1 MDEKAHHNLNSDSR
15 TVVNPSPTPSLPSS
29 SNNLPRNHEPA
40 LFETNVPSDYTSP
53 PSHGGSDPKPST
65 NTAQRGAQSV
75 PDDYP
80 YPEGWKLHCILMPVL
95 LAYFLVYLDL
105 AIVSTATPAIT
116 ARFNSLTD
124 VGWYGGAY
132 QLGSSAFQ
140 PISGK
145 IYNYFSTKWAFLAF
159 FCVFEVGSL
168 LCAVSRSSA
177 MFIVGRAVA
186 GVGTSGLANGALT
199 IIASVLPPRKQASFM
214 GINIGLGQMGLALG
228 PILGG
233 VFTEY
238 VNWRWC
244 FYINLPVGAPVALLL
259 LLMKVPEPVVKPPV
273 REVLATA
280 AKSLDLPGFML
291 VAPGA
296 VMLLLGLQFGG
307 NEHPWDSSVVIGL
320 LCGGGATLLLF
331 LAWEHRQGDRAMMP
345 FAMLRNRVI
354 RSAAV
359 AMFFCLGALVIADFY
374 LAIYFQAVKDSSP
387 LVSGVHMLPTT
398 IGMVLFTMVSGVM
411 IERFGYY
418 LPWILGGSSVAAAG
432 YGLLSLLDKNTPAA
446 RWIGYQVL
454 YGVGSGAMSS
464 SAYIAL
470 QNLVPA
476 AQIPIA
482 MSILIFLQ
490 NMGGAVFL
498 VAANTIFSNTLRSAL
513 NDRAST
519 IGIPA
524 DVIIASGAFNVRDL
538 VQGSTERLDAILDS
552 YTDAIANVMYLGIGT
567 SVGTFIFGW
576 GLGWKDIR
584 VARKLNAIRDSLE
597 EDKPEVEKRKDGRV

>member
-1 MDEKAHHNLNSDSR
+1 MNTMDEKSHNNDSR
-15 TVVNPSPTPSLPSS
+15 TVVNPSPPPSLRN
-29 SNNLPRNHEPA
+29 NNLPPKHEPV
-40 LFETNVPSDYTSP
+40 FETSTPSAHTVL
-53 PSHGGSDPKPST
+53 PSHDHDPKPST
-65 NTAQRGAQSV
+65 TIIQRGAQSV

-80 YPEGWKLHCILMPVL
+80 YPEGWKLHCILVPVL

-145 IYNYFSTKWAFLAF
+145 IYNYFSTKWAFLVF

-168 LCAVSRSSA
+168 LCAVSRSSSV
-177 MFIVGRAVA
+177 FIIGRAIA

-199 IIASVLPPRKQASFM
+199 IIASVLPPKKQASFM

-259 LLMKVPEPVVKPPV
+259 LMMNVPEPLVKPPV

-280 AKSLDLPGFML
+280 VKSLDLPGFML

-296 VMLLLGLQFGG
+296 VMILLGLQFGG

-320 LCGGGATLLLF
+320 LCGGGVTLILF
-331 LAWEHRQGDRAMMP
+331 LVWEYHQGDQAMMP
-345 FAMLRNRVI
+345 FAMLKNRVI
-354 RSAAV
+354 WSAAV
-359 AMFFCLGALVIADFY
+359 TMFFCLGALLIADFY
-374 LAIYFQAVKDSSP
+374 LAIYFQAVKDDSP
-387 LVSGVHMLPTT
+387 LMSGVHMLPTT

-411 IERFGYY
+411 IEQLGYY
-418 LPWILGGSSVAAAG
+418 LPWILSGSSIAAVG

-446 RWIGYQVL
+446 KWIGYQVL

-498 VAANTIFSNTLRSAL
+498 VAANTIFSNTLRSEL
-513 NDRAST
+513 NDRTST
-519 IGIPA
+519 IGIPT
-524 DVIIASGAFNVRDL
+524 DVIIASGAFNVRNL
-538 VQGSTERLDAILDS
+538 VQGSTERLNAVLDS

-567 SVGTFIFGW
+567 SVGTFIFAW

-584 VARKLNAIRDSLE
+584 VARKLNVIRDSPE
-597 EDKPEVEKRKDGRV
+597 EDKAEVEKMEDVTV